1 MQIIKTIKDTAFEN
15 VHTDVHFT
23 VKTDAVKAM
32 LKKNIAIRNGQS
44 TVAPPPQSLE
54 LGLAAAMEY
63 GEKLASVV
71 SLRQLYSCEGGGAV
85 CYIIPPAYD
94 IICCTFFLYRRSY

>member
-32 LKKNIAIRNGQS
+32 LKKNRTIRDEQI
-44 TVAPPPQSLE
+44 TVEPNANSL
-54 LGLAAAMEY
+54 
-63 GEKLASVV
+63 
-71 SLRQLYSCEGGGAV
+71 
-85 CYIIPPAYD
+85 
-94 IICCTFFLYRRSY
+94 